1 VSTESVSTGIVLLMT
16 FEEFTVSAPAPGA
29 PDRQQ
34 FRCRFDTLT
43 TAISTRHSDTVD
55 VKFLV
60 NGKGIVIALAH
71 AGFARFRESTGRA
84 LTDGEAV
91 QMAGLFLKRLLERGE
106 RVEDPI
112 LPVSPEETL
121 ELSRQITRPLH
132 NLRARETA

>member
-1 VSTESVSTGIVLLMT
+1 MT
-16 FEEFTVSAPAPGA
+16 FEEFTAYGPAPEA
-29 PDRQQ
+29 SDREQ
-34 FRCRFDTLT
+34 FHCRFDTLS

-84 LTDGEAV
+84 LTDSEAV
-91 QMAGLFLKRLLERGE
+91 QIAGLFLKVLLERGE

-112 LPVSPEETL
+112 LPVSSDETL
-121 ELSRQITRPLH
+121 ALARQITRPLPH
-132 NLRARETA
+132 LRARAAL